1 MLSFKE
7 VTFFFSFTL
16 MPIVFLPYYN
26 VVTVNVIGPCKW
38 GCSSRFHGIFDK
50 NEWFNPKCV
59 VVNVI
64 VIATRFLLHLLVM
77 QQERTS
83 FLIIGSYGLK
93 ALMQHHDD
101 LWTTDGI
108 HVPLIYSIIWQDW
121 YFIVAL
127 NRQGLRTE
135 CMSDSINIYR
145 QVGIVK

>member
-1 MLSFKE
+1 MRLFIKI
-7 VTFFFSFTL
+7 L
-16 MPIVFLPYYN
+16 
-26 VVTVNVIGPCKW
+26 
-38 GCSSRFHGIFDK
+38 FHGTFDK

-101 LWTTDGI
+101 L
-108 HVPLIYSIIWQDW
+108 
-121 YFIVAL
+121 
-127 NRQGLRTE
+127 
-135 CMSDSINIYR
+135 
-145 QVGIVK
+145 